1 MSVSFQR
8 LLTPPV
14 LVVPHSNCF
23 VVRAANDDF
32 ASSRVEQ
39 QPPHPVIMAQLGS
52 QQQSTVTYVYT
63 RMIVVL
69 NAISTYQCE
78 EAYTCE
84 GVPESNGLVSRA
96 GDEERPR
103 SWSTF
108 LPLGT
113 HTYMIRNE

>member
-1 MSVSFQR
+1 
-8 LLTPPV
+8 
-14 LVVPHSNCF
+14 
-23 VVRAANDDF
+23 
-32 ASSRVEQ
+32 
-39 QPPHPVIMAQLGS
+39 
-52 QQQSTVTYVYT
+52 
-63 RMIVVL
+63 MIVVL
-69 NAISTYQCE
+69 STISTYQCE

-103 SWSTF
+103 SWGTF